1 MHSLGLVTLW
11 LLHNRVTSCKL
22 LLNLFLLDNAHFLGC
37 LRKTNARINHI
48 HERTLRSVYNDV
60 ISPFEKLL
68 GKDKSET
75 IDEKNIKIL
84 SAELF
89 KTKNNLL
96 NDILT
101 QLICKRNYV
110 GYNLLSQTDFSLPLG
125 KSVNYSLTHCD
136 VLVQK
141 YWILFLAI
149 LKILKHLENSQRK
162 LSYVESIPQNCPC
175 RIYEYYIYQ
184 LGFANNHKS

>member
-1 MHSLGLVTLW
+1 M
-11 LLHNRVTSCKL
+11 
-22 LLNLFLLDNAHFLGC
+22 NLFLLDNAHFLGC

-141 YWILFLAI
+141 Y
-149 LKILKHLENSQRK
+149 
-162 LSYVESIPQNCPC
+162 
-175 RIYEYYIYQ
+175 
-184 LGFANNHKS
+184 